1 MIRYRGTLYWVIACI
16 LLRNGVQELLQ
27 QVLLIMMEIMLKP
40 TAQNAVGMRSLLSL
54 TTGQMTL

>member
-1 MIRYRGTLYWVIACI
+1 MRYRGTLYWVIACI

-27 QVLLIMMEIMLKP
+27 HVFLIMMEIILKP
-40 TAQNAVGMRSLLSL
+40 TAGKAVGMRSLLSL